1 MELGI
6 NSKNIKCSST
16 LNLSLQIVMAT
27 LTFFETLD
35 SIKFRTKKLCTF
47 FVSTFQCYCY
57 NILRKCVFKEL
68 DPSAF
73 VFSAEQAVICPYQAV
88 VRASV
93 EFVGSVAAQRFSLHL
108 PSPISM
114 IRLTVQ
120 LHSAV
125 YHAEFL
131 QNRTGKFGFEVRGFS
146 FPFHE
151 YQDIIVSILQV
162 KQLTSP
168 PPPFV

>member
-1 MELGI
+1 METAFLNILKKKNNVYFIHCLHFSKMPTKIPKVLNKNMELGI

-68 DPSAF
+68 DPSVF
-73 VFSAEQAVICPYQAV
+73 VFSAEQAVICPY
-88 VRASV
+88 
-93 EFVGSVAAQRFSLHL
+93 
-108 PSPISM
+108 
-114 IRLTVQ
+114 
-120 LHSAV
+120 
-125 YHAEFL
+125 
-131 QNRTGKFGFEVRGFS
+131 
-146 FPFHE
+146 
-151 YQDIIVSILQV
+151 
-162 KQLTSP
+162 
-168 PPPFV
+168 